1 MDMCEDRVINLSLLD
16 ILESTPI
23 MRLNLYLSLLSTMKL
38 RK

>member
-1 MDMCEDRVINLSLLD
+1 MDMCEDRVINLPLLD
-16 ILESTPI
+16 ILESTLI

>member
-16 ILESTPI
+16 ILESTP
-23 MRLNLYLSLLSTMKL
+23 MMCLNLYLSLLSTMKL